1 MLHYVPLTFLPYL
14 NIRSCLR
21 SKSIFCPSPQQSKDV
36 TIQDTIR
43 GEVTWNT
50 DTLGDFVL
58 LRSSGLPVYNF
69 CVAIDDC
76 LMGIT
81 HVIRFVWGM
90 SVRDAAFDCVKVQ

>member
-1 MLHYVPLTFLPYL
+1 MSQNENEANLQKYFLLVLQSL
-14 NIRSCLR
+14 N
-21 SKSIFCPSPQQSKDV
+21 V

-43 GEVTWNT
+43 GDVSWNT

-81 HVIRFVWGM
+81 HVIR
-90 SVRDAAFDCVKVQ
+90 